1 MGHTR
6 KGAARPDQQA
16 QFLQVHG
23 LQRHPPADLQP
34 QLLPFLSSIG
44 VTETMF
50 ILLLS
55 MSGQKRY

>member
-1 MGHTR
+1 
-6 KGAARPDQQA
+6 
-16 QFLQVHG
+16 
-23 LQRHPPADLQP
+23 LQP
-34 QLLPFLSSIG
+34 QLWPFLPSIG